1 MRINM
6 TEKGKISRERIIEAA
21 NHLVYIKGFN
31 QTSIADVANAVG
43 ITKGN
48 LNYHFKSKEELLEA
62 IVQFRIVEITEMLK
76 QWDEKFPD
84 AKVRLKRFVKM
95 LLNEEKDIV
104 RYGCPMG
111 SLNTELGKFQL
122 SLRDSSREMFDLF
135 QHWLEKVFKQLDG
148 SKKSKER
155 SQHLLSMAQGAALM
169 SYIYS
174 DKKILKNECKSID
187 EWIDSVVSN

>member
-1 MRINM
+1 M

-21 NHLVYIKGFN
+21 NRLVYIKGFN

-62 IVQFRIVEITEMLK
+62 IVQYRIVNIRDMLT
-76 QWDEKFPD
+76 QWDEQFPE
-84 AKVRLKRFVKM
+84 AKSRLRRFVQM
-95 LLNEEKDIV
+95 LLNEEKEIV

-111 SLNTELGKFQL
+111 SLNTELGKFQI

-135 QHWLEKVFKQLDG
+135 QRWLEKVFKQLGDN
-148 SKKSKER
+148 KYSKER
-155 SQHLLSMAQGAALM
+155 SMHLLSMAQGAALM

-174 DKKILKNECKSID
+174 DKKILKAECKSIE
-187 EWIDSVVSN
+187 EWIDAL